1 MGIKL
6 AKAMGATK
14 VTVMTRK
21 LNKAEAAKAAGAD
34 AIVVSTDPTSMASAK
49 GQVDLLLNT
58 IPSEHDFMFYTSLLA
73 PGGIQ
78 VMLGLNT
85 GLIAGIAVDAM
96 VCGASRIKGSAI
108 GGIEATQ
115 AVIDLC
121 AAHKIIPDIKEIG
134 PEGINGAFEDLDNA
148 NPSGCR
154 YVINLAGLKNIEEMA
169 AKCASVPPPRLAKR
183 EPLGLGLIV
192 GGIFKLLCCCGW
204 RKY

>member
-1 MGIKL
+1 MARGGTHVPSCSHPHL
-6 AKAMGATK
+6 
-14 VTVMTRK
+14 
-21 LNKAEAAKAAGAD
+21 
-34 AIVVSTDPTSMASAK
+34 STPIHPPPLPT
-49 GQVDLLLNT
+49 LPLC
-58 IPSEHDFMFYTSLLA
+58 SL
-73 PGGIQ
+73 
-78 VMLGLNT
+78 
-85 GLIAGIAVDAM
+85 
-96 VCGASRIKGSAI
+96 CR
-108 GGIEATQ
+108 GIEATQ

-169 AKCASVPPPRLAKR
+169 AKCASVPPPPQAKR

>member
-14 VTVMTRK
+14 VTVVTRK
-21 LNKAEAAKAAGAD
+21 LAKAVAAKAAGAD
-34 AIVVSTDPTSMASAK
+34 AIVVSTDPSSMAGAK
-49 GQVDLLLNT
+49 GAVDMLLNT
-58 IPSEHDFMFYTSLLA
+58 IPSEHDYMFYNSMLA

-78 VMLGLNT
+78 IMLGLNT
-85 GLIAGIAVDAM
+85 GLVAGIAVDAI
-96 VCGASRIKGSAI
+96 VCGASRIKGSGI

-121 AAHKIIPDIKEIG
+121 AAHNILPDIKEIG
-134 PEGINGAFEDLDNA
+134 PEGINAAYEDLDNA

-154 YVINLAGLKNIEEMA
+154 YVINLAGLKNKEEMA

-183 EPLGLGLIV
+183 EPLGLGMIV
-192 GGIFKLLCCCGW
+192 GGILKLLCCCGW
-204 RKY
+204 RKH